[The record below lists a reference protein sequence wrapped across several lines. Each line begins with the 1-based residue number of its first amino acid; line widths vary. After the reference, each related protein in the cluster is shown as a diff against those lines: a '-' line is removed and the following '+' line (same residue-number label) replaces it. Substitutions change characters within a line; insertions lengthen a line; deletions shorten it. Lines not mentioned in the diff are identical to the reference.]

1 MPRAAGAALLCV
13 VPFAGTA
20 APLDNSS
27 SAIRAAAKARLA
39 EESGNA
45 QAALAALSAAIS
57 IDPSRTALRGRLLE
71 QSLIA
76 GDQRRATEAAQAL
89 WQAGEQRFDA
99 RIVLIVDAVRRGDWK
114 GARLLAESESPKT
127 GVDFTA
133 RLVSPV
139 VLGWIDV
146 ATRTRQ
152 PTRHLNR
159 FGRVGE
165 DQTPLWIGATMLLL
179 SGEQEAALGQAERLG
194 LGNRTSRVVAARFAA
209 TLARRGDAAAA
220 TALTAR
226 LAAARDDEA
235 MLRSLSPTAI
245 SDARQGIGQWFA
257 LLGDGFAR
265 TPNGNASLALLLTR
279 AGHWLE
285 PDDPFG
291 RLGLAEALVNAG
303 QDDAA
308 LALLAGAARAPDG
321 SADPFVLRRAELLAA
336 RGAVEQGIAVAAPM
350 PDRLPDDRAWLIR
363 FADVAR
369 QAEDSSVAEAVF
381 DKLLAGPRDGPDDA
395 SLRAALLIAKAE
407 IKLKQNRWAEA
418 EPLLEAALAAQPDD
432 PGTLNFVGY
441 SALERRDNV
450 PQALARIEAAWR
462 GEPGNAAITD
472 SLGWAYV
479 LTGDVA
485 RGVPL
490 LERAARGEPANNVIN
505 EHLGDAYWKSGRF
518 IEARYAWRA
527 AALGADEMMAARLAT
542 KIAGGLTEN
551 TLAP

>member
-1 MPRAAGAALLCV
+1 MPRAALAALV
-13 VPFAGTA
+13 AAFPATAGA
-20 APLDNSS
+20 APLAGGD
-27 SAIRAAAKARLA
+27 SAIRALAKARLA

-45 QAALAALSAAIS
+45 QAALAALSTAIS
-57 IDPSRTALRGRLLE
+57 IDPARTALRGRLLE
-71 QSLIA
+71 QALIA

-89 WQAGEQRFDA
+89 WQAGDHRFDA
-99 RIVLIVDAVRRGDWK
+99 RVVLLVDAVRRGDWK
-114 GARLLAESESPKT
+114 GARVLAEASATKT
-127 GVDFTA
+127 GADFTT

-146 ATRTRQ
+146 ATRTRE

-165 DQTPLWIGATMLLL
+165 DQTPLWIGASMLLL
-179 SGEQEAALGQAERLG
+179 AGERDAAVAQTERLN

-209 TLARRGDAAAA
+209 TLARRGDAAEAA
-220 TALTAR
+220 ALTAR
-226 LAAARDDEA
+226 LAAVREDEV
-235 MLRSLSPTAI
+235 MLRGLSPNALA
-245 SDARQGIGQWFA
+245 DARQGIGQWFA

-265 TPNGNASLALLLTR
+265 TPNGNANLALLMTR
-279 AGHWLE
+279 AGHWLD
-285 PDDPFG
+285 PGDPFG
-291 RLGLAEALVNAG
+291 RLALAEALVRAE
-303 QDDAA
+303 QQDAA
-308 LALLAGAARAPDG
+308 LALLAGAAPSPGG

-336 RGAVEQGIAVAAPM
+336 RGAVDQAIAVAAPSV
-350 PDRLPDDRAWLIR
+350 DRLPDDRAWLIR
-363 FADVAR
+363 FADIAR
-369 QAEDSSVAEAVF
+369 QAESPAVAEAVF
-381 DKLLAGPRDGPDDA
+381 DKLLAQPDKEPDDTA
-395 SLRAALLIAKAE
+395 LRAALLIAKAE

-418 EPLLEAALAAQPDD
+418 EPLLEAALAANPDD

-450 PQALARIEAAWR
+450 PLALARIEAAWR

-527 AALGADEMMAARLAT
+527 AALGTDEAMAARLAA
-542 KIAGGLTEN
+542 KIAGGLTEA

>member
-1 MPRAAGAALLCV
+1 MGAVPVAAGAA
-13 VPFAGTA
+13 
-20 APLDNSS
+20 PLASGD
-27 SAIRAAAKARLA
+27 SAIRALAKARLA

-45 QAALAALSAAIS
+45 QAALTALSTAIS
-57 IDPSRTALRGRLLE
+57 IDPARTALRGRLLE
-71 QSLIA
+71 QALIA

-89 WQAGEQRFDA
+89 WQAGEHRFDA
-99 RIVLIVDAVRRGDWK
+99 RVVLIVDAVRRSDWK
-114 GARLLAESESPKT
+114 GARLLAEAESTKT

-146 ATRTRQ
+146 ATRTSE

-179 SGEQEAALGQAERLG
+179 SGERDAAIAQAERLN

-209 TLARRGDAAAA
+209 TLMRRGDTAAA
-220 TALTAR
+220 TALTSR
-226 LAAARDDEA
+226 LTDARDDEA
-235 MLRSLSPTAI
+235 MLRSLTPTAI

-265 TPNGNASLALLLTR
+265 TPNGNASLALLMTR
-279 AGHWLE
+279 AGHWLD
-285 PDDPFG
+285 PSDPFG
-291 RLGLAEALVNAG
+291 RLALAEALVSSE
-303 QDDAA
+303 QHDAA
-308 LALLAGAARAPDG
+308 LALLAGTPQSPDG
-321 SADPFVLRRAELLAA
+321 GADPFALRRAELLAA
-336 RGAVEQGIAVAAPM
+336 RGAVDQAIAVAAPAV
-350 PDRLPDDRAWLIR
+350 DQLPDDRAWLIR
-363 FADVAR
+363 FADIAR
-369 QAEDSSVAEAVF
+369 QAESPVVAEAVF
-381 DKLLAGPRDGPDDA
+381 DKLLAQPAEGPDDSA
-395 SLRAALLIAKAE
+395 LRAALLIAKAE

-418 EPLLEAALAAQPDD
+418 EPLLEAALAANPDD

-450 PQALARIEAAWR
+450 PLALARIEAAWR
-462 GEPGNAAITD
+462 SEPGNAAITD

-505 EHLGDAYWKSGRF
+505 EHLGDAYWKSGRL

-527 AALGADEMMAARLAT
+527 AALGAEEAMAARLAA
-542 KIAGGLTEN
+542 KIAGGLTEA

>member
-1 MPRAAGAALLCV
+1 MAALVGAIPAAAGAA
-13 VPFAGTA
+13 
-20 APLDNSS
+20 PLASGDY
-27 SAIRAAAKARLA
+27 AIRALAKARLA

-45 QAALAALSAAIS
+45 EAALAALSTAIS
-57 IDPSRTALRGRLLE
+57 IDPARIALRGRLLE
-71 QSLIA
+71 QALIA

-89 WQAGEQRFDA
+89 WQAGEHRFDA
-99 RIVLIVDAVRRGDWK
+99 RVVLLVDSVRRGDWK
-114 GARLLAESESPKT
+114 GARLLADANSTTT
-127 GVDFTA
+127 GIDFTA

-146 ATRTRQ
+146 ATRTRE

-179 SGEQEAALGQAERLG
+179 AGERDAAVAQAERLN
-194 LGNRTSRVVAARFAA
+194 LDNRTSRVVAARFAA

-220 TALTAR
+220 EALATR
-226 LAAARDDEA
+226 LATVRNDAVTLDGQ
-235 MLRSLSPTAI
+235 SSSPIA
-245 SDARQGIGQWFA
+245 DARQGIGQWFA

-279 AGHWLE
+279 AGHWLD
-285 PDDPFG
+285 PADPFG
-291 RLGLAEALVNAG
+291 RLTLAEALVKSERH
-303 QDDAA
+303 DAA
-308 LALLAGAARAPDG
+308 LALLAGAPSWPDG
-321 SADPFVLRRAELLAA
+321 GADPFALRRAELLAA
-336 RGAVEQGIAVAAPM
+336 RGAVDQAIAVAAPTVNQ
-350 PDRLPDDRAWLIR
+350 LPDDRAWLIR
-363 FADVAR
+363 FADIAR
-369 QAEDSSVAEAVF
+369 QAESPVVAEAVF
-381 DKLLAGPRDGPDDA
+381 DKLLAQPGDGPEDA
-395 SLRAALLIAKAE
+395 ALRAALLIAKAE

-418 EPLLEAALAAQPDD
+418 EPLLEAALAANPDD

-527 AALGADEMMAARLAT
+527 AALGAGEAMAARLAA
-542 KIAGGLTEN
+542 KISGGLTEA

>member
-1 MPRAAGAALLCV
+1 M
-13 VPFAGTA
+13 
-20 APLDNSS
+20 
-27 SAIRAAAKARLA
+27 A
-39 EESGNA
+39 EESGDA
-45 QAALAALSAAIS
+45 RAALAALVAVASV
-57 IDPSRTALRGRLLE
+57 DPARAGLRGRMLE
-71 QSLIA
+71 QALIA

-89 WQAGEQRFDA
+89 WLAGEQRFDA
-99 RIVLIVDAVRRGDWK
+99 RLVLLVDALRRGDWK
-114 GARLLAESESPKT
+114 AARNFAGDEGAKSGP
-127 GVDFTA
+127 DFTA

-146 ATRTRQ
+146 ATRERE

-159 FGRVGE
+159 FGRIGE

-179 SGEQEAALGQAERLG
+179 AGERDAALGQAERLN
-194 LGNRTSRVVAARFAA
+194 LGNRTSRFVA
-209 TLARRGDAAAA
+209 
-220 TALTAR
+220 AR
-226 LAAARDDEA
+226 LAAT
-235 MLRSLSPTAI
+235 LRKRGENAAADGIDQRLLAYTGTGPDAQI
-245 SDARQGIGQWFA
+245 PLAPVGDARQGIAQWFG

-265 TPNGNASLALLLTR
+265 TPNGNVDLALLFARTSQ
-279 AGHWLE
+279 WL
-285 PDDPFG
+285 DPGDPVG
-291 RLGLAEALVNAG
+291 RFALVEALVRAE
-303 QDDAA
+303 QVDAA
-308 LALLAGAARAPDG
+308 LALLELGGKAPG
-321 SADPFVLRRAELLAA
+321 NTADQFALRRAELLAE
-336 RGAVEQGIAVAAPM
+336 RGEVAQAIALAAPD
-350 PDRLPDDRAWLIR
+350 PARLPDERTWLIR
-363 FADVAR
+363 FADIAR
-369 QAEDSSVAEAVF
+369 QADNPALAEAVF
-381 DKLLAGPRDGPDDA
+381 DKLLALPADPA
-395 SLRAALLIAKAE
+395 SDPTLRAALLIAKAE

-418 EPLLEAALAAQPDD
+418 EPLLEAALAANPGD

-462 GEPGNAAITD
+462 ADSGNAAITD

-527 AALGADEMMAARLAT
+527 AVLGADEAIAARLAA
-542 KIAGGLTEN
+542 KIAGGLTEA